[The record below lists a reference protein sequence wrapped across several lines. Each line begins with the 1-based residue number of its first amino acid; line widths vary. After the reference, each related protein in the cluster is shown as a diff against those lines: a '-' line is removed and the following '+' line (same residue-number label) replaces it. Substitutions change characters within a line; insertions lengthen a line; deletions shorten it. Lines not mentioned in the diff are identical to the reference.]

1 MKKFL
6 ILLLAI
12 FVACGPSEEEIQSQI
27 DEAVNQA
34 LEQASTESTTSSTSS
49 TTTSTSTS
57 TSTTS
62 TTTTTT
68 TTVAPIASKTLFL
81 NCPDISE
88 MTEGSNFKSGFVT
101 TFGDN
106 PKKITV
112 SYQFNNLDPDYVVL
126 DSKDFSNWD
135 KGIRYEYYVFN
146 TTLTSTYFYY
156 KMIVTVED
164 GLGSHSSVCKTGGDI
179 NDMPPKVEL
188 LSCPKEVMQG
198 ETLAVNVKIYGTT
211 SDVSYYNW
219 TLLTGSLID
228 KNLTISDPE
237 TVPKINY
244 WVTDGITWEVQVRD
258 QEYNIS
264 TILEVYDTQG
274 RVTKIACGTRA
285 KK

>member
-1 MKKFL
+1 MIENKFL
-6 ILLLAI
+6 ILLLTL

-34 LEQASTESTTSSTSS
+34 LEQASTSSTTSSTSS

-68 TTVAPIASKTLFL
+68 VAPIASKTLFL
-81 NCPDISE
+81 NCPEISE

-156 KMIVTVED
+156 KM
-164 GLGSHSSVCKTGGDI
+164 K
-179 NDMPPKVEL
+179 
-188 LSCPKEVMQG
+188 
-198 ETLAVNVKIYGTT
+198 
-211 SDVSYYNW
+211 
-219 TLLTGSLID
+219 
-228 KNLTISDPE
+228 
-237 TVPKINY
+237 
-244 WVTDGITWEVQVRD
+244 
-258 QEYNIS
+258 
-264 TILEVYDTQG
+264 
-274 RVTKIACGTRA
+274 
-285 KK
+285 